1 MGKIEILGKTI
12 GKVYVKECLGGNPL
26 IYSCVCPCGDPFAT
40 TSQRIR
46 SQKVDCGCGA
56 VTGIHN
62 KPFKIGDIYHGSQ
75 ILDVFKTSEG
85 QTRYTFKCGD
95 CGDRA
100 KRVHSDFIKRPVC
113 SKCLKKKNAEER
125 DKKIAERV
133 IGKEVNGIKIL
144 RLSERKKSVL
154 YVDAICPVCGKE
166 FTTKLSGIEQ
176 GIKSCKNCTMGN
188 LQEGHTIIDEASV
201 EGTNIL
207 SIKPDRA
214 VNKNST
220 TGYKGVNQYK
230 SGKYRAYIVFKR
242 KQYHLGT
249 FDTLQQAVEARRNA
263 EKKIFGNFIEWYSKE
278 FPKQWERINKSGDK
292 GI

>member
-1 MGKIEILGKTI
+1 MAKIEILGKTI
-12 GKVYVKECLGGNPL
+12 GKVYVSECLGGKPL
-26 IYSCVCPCGDPFAT
+26 RYLCTCPCGDTFTA
-40 TSQRIR
+40 TSQVIR
-46 SQKVDCGCGA
+46 RQKVDCGCGA
-56 VTGIHN
+56 VSGIHN
-62 KPFKIGDIYHGSQ
+62 KPFKTGDMYEGSQ
-75 ILDVFKTSEG
+75 VLDVFKKYEG
-85 QTRYTFKCGD
+85 QTCYAFACGR
-95 CGDRA
+95 CGKRDE
-100 KRVHSDFIKRPVC
+100 RVHSDFISNPVC
-113 SKCLKKKNAEER
+113 SNCLKKKNSEER

-133 IGKEVNGIKIL
+133 VGKEVNGIKIL

-154 YVDAICPVCGKE
+154 YVDAICPVCRKE
-166 FTTKLSGIEQ
+166 FTTKLSGIKQ
-176 GIKSCKNCTMGN
+176 GIKSCKNCTMDN